1 VPTPTPLSAKASAFK
16 GVSLTRKETQCFVPP
31 VSLTTSEDKNIQQR
45 LTGNEG
51 QFSFS
56 GIAAGKYIL
65 KVVVPGFEPVTQTVL
80 IADTQPLTIDIELKI
95 APKQQSVTVTADSK
109 EGNVLA
115 PDPAQRVLIREETLD
130 ANPGRPG
137 APVSIPGLSIETAS
151 GGIKAPQYFA
161 PGVAG
166 DHGEPIAEYV
176 QVGSYLLPNNLSA
189 NADGNGYADPNILV
203 PSVIESVQTDGGAFN
218 AREGNHSENLAAT
231 YGLRSQLE
239 PFVTLTGD
247 YRDLDVVAGWSP
259 ESESHSWITLQA
271 SHGNGSLDR
280 LEHRQQYK
288 FNAYRVFNLD
298 SHDRTLFA
306 IGYYGFSYIP

>member
-1 VPTPTPLSAKASAFK
+1 MATRTLGVAVKMDYRWAWYGDASFVEVGDTTVLTSSLGAVYLTSPPKIGPILRALGRCILVLSGLCAHPNAAFGQ
-16 GVSLTRKETQCFVPP
+16 GVSIQGRIVDPQGNAVLRAP

-95 APKQQSVTVTADSK
+95 APKQQSVTVTADIK

-137 APVSIPGLSIETAS
+137 APVSTPGLPIETAS

-166 DHGEPIAEYV
+166 DHGESIAEYV
-176 QVGSYLLPNNLSA
+176 QVGSYLLPNNHGSHFKPRMVMVFSTALSI
-189 NADGNGYADPNILV
+189 GNSTSSTPTPSSTSLV
-203 PSVIESVQTDGGAFN
+203 TI
-218 AREGNHSENLAAT
+218 
-231 YGLRSQLE
+231 
-239 PFVTLTGD
+239 
-247 YRDLDVVAGWSP
+247 
-259 ESESHSWITLQA
+259 
-271 SHGNGSLDR
+271 
-280 LEHRQQYK
+280 
-288 FNAYRVFNLD
+288 
-298 SHDRTLFA
+298 
-306 IGYYGFSYIP
+306 